1 MAVQC
6 SGTARPSQ
14 FVAPLTYTLSTW
26 AICSTPPPR
35 PTPRFTVSPVSRP
48 SSSRKGWATSV
59 SPASAP
65 PRQANRTNISPG
77 WNRPASSRRTRPL
90 RSSASSSREVVLLA
104 RPVAAASSVN
114 VTAPGACTTSVSS
127 RAARSTACVP
137 PRLLTTR
144 LPVDSCDSPLP
155 SSTLRNSVLLCDP
168 TIGVLAGQGRI
179 GQSKC
184 RPGVSR
190 KGQVAMFRNTM
201 PRYEILSDDAVA
213 VLDRGWRRIVSEI
226 GVQFAKPEAVEL
238 FRQAGQQ
245 VDGDVVKFD
254 PEFVLEQA
262 AKAPRE
268 FDVQARNPANSV
280 HIGGD
285 DMVFGAVY
293 GSPFIREG
301 EVRRDATLDD
311 FHRLAMLAQS
321 FPELDS
327 AGGVICEPNDAPL
340 DSRHLDMVYALQTVT
355 DKIYMGNVVSGP
367 NAADTIAMTSI
378 LFGGRDAIE
387 RVPATISL
395 INCNS
400 PLRWDDRM
408 LDAQFEY
415 NRAAQPVVL
424 TPFLLMGAMSPVTIP
439 AALVQQLA
447 EALSGIALAQLIR
460 PGCPVIFGSF
470 LSNIDMQ
477 SGSPSFG
484 TPESA
489 IGLLCTGQLARHYGL
504 PFRTGGG
511 LNSSQTAD
519 EALMTLLPTFLAG
532 TNFVMHAAGWLEGG
546 LVSCYEKFII
556 DIELLRE
563 LRVEFTPLE
572 ITEESL
578 AFGAHEEV
586 GHGGHFLGAAH
597 TMERFRDC
605 FQRPMLSSTTN
616 FERWLK
622 LGGKDTAARAGEI
635 WRKKLEEFT
644 PPPLDDAIRAELDD
658 FVARRRREIDD

>member
-1 MAVQC
+1 M
-6 SGTARPSQ
+6 
-14 FVAPLTYTLSTW
+14 FV
-26 AICSTPPPR
+26 
-35 PTPRFTVSPVSRP
+35 
-48 SSSRKGWATSV
+48 
-59 SPASAP
+59 
-65 PRQANRTNISPG
+65 
-77 WNRPASSRRTRPL
+77 
-90 RSSASSSREVVLLA
+90 
-104 RPVAAASSVN
+104 
-114 VTAPGACTTSVSS
+114 
-127 RAARSTACVP
+127 
-137 PRLLTTR
+137 
-144 LPVDSCDSPLP
+144 
-155 SSTLRNSVLLCDP
+155 
-168 TIGVLAGQGRI
+168 
-179 GQSKC
+179 
-184 RPGVSR
+184 
-190 KGQVAMFRNTM
+190 NTM
-201 PRYEILSDDAVA
+201 PRYEILSADSIA

-226 GVQFAKPEAVEL
+226 GIQFAKPEAVEL
-238 FRQAGQQ
+238 FAKAGQQ
-245 VDGDVVKFD
+245 VEGDVVKLD
-254 PEFVLEQA
+254 PEFVLEQV

-268 FDVQARNPANSV
+268 FDVQARNPANNV

-285 DMVFGAVY
+285 HMVFSAVY
-293 GSPFIREG
+293 GCPFVREG
-301 EVRRDATLDD
+301 DVRRDATLND
-311 FHRLAMLAQS
+311 FRQLASLSQAYA
-321 FPELDS
+321 ELDS

-340 DSRHLDMVYALQTVT
+340 DSRHLDMIYALQTLT

-367 NAADTIAMTSI
+367 NAADTIKMTEI
-378 LFGGRDAIE
+378 LFGGLGGKGRAAIE
-387 RVPATISL
+387 RTPATISL

-415 NRAAQPVVL
+415 NRAGQPVVL

-439 AALVQQLA
+439 AALAQQLA

-519 EALMTLLPTFLAG
+519 AQSAYEALMTLLPTFLAG

-556 DIELLRE
+556 DVELLRE

-597 TMERFRDC
+597 TMERFREC
-605 FQRPMLSSTTN
+605 FYRPMLSSTAN
-616 FERWLK
+616 FERWIK

-658 FVARRRREIDD
+658 FVARRRRELGD

>member
-1 MAVQC
+1 M
-6 SGTARPSQ
+6 
-14 FVAPLTYTLSTW
+14 FV
-26 AICSTPPPR
+26 
-35 PTPRFTVSPVSRP
+35 
-48 SSSRKGWATSV
+48 
-59 SPASAP
+59 
-65 PRQANRTNISPG
+65 
-77 WNRPASSRRTRPL
+77 
-90 RSSASSSREVVLLA
+90 
-104 RPVAAASSVN
+104 
-114 VTAPGACTTSVSS
+114 
-127 RAARSTACVP
+127 
-137 PRLLTTR
+137 
-144 LPVDSCDSPLP
+144 
-155 SSTLRNSVLLCDP
+155 
-168 TIGVLAGQGRI
+168 
-179 GQSKC
+179 
-184 RPGVSR
+184 
-190 KGQVAMFRNTM
+190 NTM
-201 PRYEILSDDAVA
+201 PRYEILSADSIA

-226 GVQFAKPEAVEL
+226 GIQFAKPEAVEL
-238 FRQAGQQ
+238 FAKAGQQ
-245 VDGDVVKFD
+245 VDGDVVKLD
-254 PEFVLEQA
+254 PEFVLEQV

-268 FDVQARNPANSV
+268 FDVQARNPANTV

-285 DMVFGAVY
+285 HMVFSAVY
-293 GSPFIREG
+293 GCPFVREG
-301 EVRRDATLDD
+301 DVRRDATLND
-311 FHRLAMLAQS
+311 FRQLASLSQAYA
-321 FPELDS
+321 ELDS

-340 DSRHLDMVYALQTVT
+340 DSRHLDMIYALQTLT

-367 NAADTIAMTSI
+367 NAADTIKMTEI
-378 LFGGRDAIE
+378 LFGGLGGKGRAAIE
-387 RVPATISL
+387 RTPATISL

-415 NRAAQPVVL
+415 NRAGQPVVL

-439 AALVQQLA
+439 AALAQQLA

-519 EALMTLLPTFLAG
+519 AQSAYEALMTLLPTFLAG

-586 GHGGHFLGAAH
+586 GHGGHFLGAEH
-597 TMERFRDC
+597 TMERFREC
-605 FQRPMLSSTTN
+605 FQRPMLSSTAN
-616 FERWLK
+616 FERWIK

-658 FVARRRREIDD
+658 FVARRRRELGD

>member
-1 MAVQC
+1 M
-6 SGTARPSQ
+6 
-14 FVAPLTYTLSTW
+14 FVN
-26 AICSTPPPR
+26 
-35 PTPRFTVSPVSRP
+35 
-48 SSSRKGWATSV
+48 K
-59 SPASAP
+59 
-65 PRQANRTNISPG
+65 
-77 WNRPASSRRTRPL
+77 
-90 RSSASSSREVVLLA
+90 
-104 RPVAAASSVN
+104 
-114 VTAPGACTTSVSS
+114 
-127 RAARSTACVP
+127 
-137 PRLLTTR
+137 
-144 LPVDSCDSPLP
+144 
-155 SSTLRNSVLLCDP
+155 
-168 TIGVLAGQGRI
+168 
-179 GQSKC
+179 
-184 RPGVSR
+184 
-190 KGQVAMFRNTM
+190 M
-201 PRYEILSDDAVA
+201 PRYEILSADAVG

-226 GVQFAKPEAVEL
+226 GIQFAKPEAVEL
-238 FRQAGQQ
+238 FAKAGQR
-245 VDGDVVKFD
+245 VDGDVVYLD
-254 PEFVLEQA
+254 PDFVLEQV

-268 FDVQARNPANSV
+268 FDVQARNPARNV

-285 DMVFGAVY
+285 HMVFSAVY
-293 GSPFIREG
+293 GCPFVREG
-301 EVRRDATLDD
+301 DVRRDATLND
-311 FHRLAMLAQS
+311 FRQLAMLSQA
-321 FPELDS
+321 FDELDS

-340 DSRHLDMVYALQTVT
+340 DSRHLDMIYALQTVT

-367 NAADTIAMTSI
+367 NAADTIRMTEI
-378 LFGGRDAIE
+378 LFGGRSVIE
-387 RVPATISL
+387 QTPATISL

-415 NRAAQPVVL
+415 NRANQPVVL

-439 AALVQQLA
+439 AALAQQLA

-489 IGLLCTGQLARHYGL
+489 LGLLCTGQLARHYGL

-519 EALMTLLPTFLAG
+519 AQSAYEALMTLLPTFLAG

-556 DIELLRE
+556 DIELLKM

-572 ITEESL
+572 IDSESL
-578 AFGAHEEV
+578 AFGAHTEV
-586 GHGGHFLGAAH
+586 GHGGHFLGAQH
-597 TMERFRDC
+597 TMERFREC
-605 FQRPMLSSTTN
+605 FYRPMLSSTAN
-616 FERWLK
+616 FERWIK

-635 WRKKLEEFT
+635 WRKKLEDFS

-658 FVARRRREIDD
+658 FVQRRRRELGD